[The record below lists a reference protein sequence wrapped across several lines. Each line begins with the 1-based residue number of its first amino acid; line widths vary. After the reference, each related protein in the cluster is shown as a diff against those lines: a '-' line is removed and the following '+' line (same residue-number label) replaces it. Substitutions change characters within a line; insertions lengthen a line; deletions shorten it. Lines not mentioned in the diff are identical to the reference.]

1 MLEFNTYTLLNMHD
15 LVRAGTKQIKG
26 DTWNCLGKKRNKKQ
40 KQLMRWKRER
50 GIERPR
56 QEDKARIETTRE
68 LSWAA

>member
-1 MLEFNTYTLLNMHD
+1 VVKELRKTYILSQFMAASC
-15 LVRAGTKQIKG
+15 R
-26 DTWNCLGKKRNKKQ
+26 NCLAKKRNKKP